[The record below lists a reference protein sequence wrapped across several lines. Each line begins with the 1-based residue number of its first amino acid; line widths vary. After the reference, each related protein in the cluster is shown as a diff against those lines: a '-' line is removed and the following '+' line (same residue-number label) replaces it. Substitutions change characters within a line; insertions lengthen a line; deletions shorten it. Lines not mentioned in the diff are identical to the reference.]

1 MPEPFPHFEGPHSI
15 PTGGSWSAEFESYD
29 MRMDTAYYYVTCT
42 RADGDVSQFFVRV
55 HVSGGVP
62 DPEELLRQVSRHA
75 EQGQGNTDYTG
86 SMMWKLRRKK
96 AATRSD

>member
-1 MPEPFPHFEGPHSI
+1 
-15 PTGGSWSAEFESYD
+15 
-29 MRMDTAYYYVTCT
+29 
-42 RADGDVSQFFVRV
+42 V

>member
-1 MPEPFPHFEGPHSI
+1 
-15 PTGGSWSAEFESYD
+15 
-29 MRMDTAYYYVTCT
+29 
-42 RADGDVSQFFVRV
+42 V

-96 AATRSD
+96 GG